1 MAFGDSFL
9 NCLGLKNELCRA
21 EFRVSLFGQ
30 EGALISGVKKIAEIG
45 EKKVSF
51 LTAKKKLS
59 VIGEGLKITSYGEKE
74 VAVCGKITDISVEDA
89 R

>member
-9 NCLGLKNELCRA
+9 NCLGLKNELCCS
-21 EFRVSLFGQ
+21 EFRVNLFGQ
-30 EGALISGVKKIAEIG
+30 DGALISGVKKIAEIG
-45 EKKVSF
+45 EKRVSF
-51 LTAKKKLS
+51 LTTKKKIS

-74 VAVCGKITDISVEDA
+74 VAVCGKITDISIENV

>member
-1 MAFGDSFL
+1 M
-9 NCLGLKNELCRA
+9 
-21 EFRVSLFGQ
+21 
-30 EGALISGVKKIAEIG
+30 ISGVKKIAEIG

-51 LTAKKKLS
+51 LTAKKKIS

-74 VAVCGKITDISVEDA
+74 VAVCGKITDISVENA

>member
-30 EGALISGVKKIAEIG
+30 EGVLISGVKKIAEIG
-45 EKKVSF
+45 EKKSF
-51 LTAKKKLS
+51 FFNR
-59 VIGEGLKITSYGEKE
+59 EKE
-74 VAVCGKITDISVEDA
+74 NFGNRRGA
-89 R
+89 

>member
-45 EKKVSF
+45 EKKF
-51 LTAKKKLS
+51 LF
-59 VIGEGLKITSYGEKE
+59 
-74 VAVCGKITDISVEDA
+74 
-89 R
+89 